1 MTDAR
6 ADARSTGDR
15 AASEGIPSGDE
26 GIPSGGWTWI
36 AAIWCAGALFD
47 SSQTLLTMH
56 AVGVGKAWL
65 RPFLIVFV
73 SWLPW
78 ALATPFV
85 IELARRWP
93 IVRGEIFKA
102 MSLHL
107 AAFAAISVTAEGW
120 SALLRVIFNPW
131 HRSSPPTFV
140 NAWSDLLVGQL
151 MMFVIAYALILTVTY
166 VVDSREKM
174 ARQMTETARLNTETA
189 RLNEELSRAQLAV
202 LRGQMDPHFMFNTLN
217 SIASLVYDQ
226 RGEAAVGMIVGLSE
240 FLRRAS
246 EDSHRAQVTL
256 REEVEY
262 LQRYVDIQKVRF
274 GDRLR
279 VSVDIPDELL
289 ATQVPN
295 LLLQP
300 LVENAIKH
308 GISKRR
314 SGGEIRVA
322 GMCRDGAL
330 RLTVYNDGPW
340 AQEDLA
346 VAPHR
351 VGLGNL
357 RTRLQILHGDRS
369 ELLLQPAEAGGVEV
383 IVTLPLQEA

>member
-1 MTDAR
+1 MTDPR
-6 ADARSTGDR
+6 ADARST
-15 AASEGIPSGDE
+15 
-26 GIPSGGWTWI
+26 GWTWI
-36 AAIWCAGALFD
+36 AAIWCAGALFNA
-47 SSQTLLTMH
+47 SQTLLTMH

-93 IVRGEIFKA
+93 IVRGGIFKA

-107 AAFAAISVTAEGW
+107 VAFAAISVTAEGW
-120 SALLRVIFNPW
+120 SALLRIIFDPW
-131 HRSSPPTFV
+131 HRSPPPTFLS
-140 NAWSDLLVGQL
+140 AWSDLLVGQL
-151 MMFVIAYALILTVTY
+151 MMFVIAYALIMTVAY

-174 ARQMTETARLNTETA
+174 ARQMTETA

-226 RGEAAVGMIVGLSE
+226 RPDAAVGMIVGLSE
-240 FLRRAS
+240 FLRRAL

-279 VSVDIPDELL
+279 VSVDIPEDLM

-308 GISKRR
+308 GVSKRR

-322 GMCRDGAL
+322 GTCRDGAL

-351 VGLGNL
+351 IGLGNL

-383 IVTLPLQEA
+383 IVTLPLRVA

>member
-1 MTDAR
+1 MTNAR
-6 ADARSTGDR
+6 ANARLTG
-15 AASEGIPSGDE
+15 
-26 GIPSGGWTWI
+26 WVWI
-36 AAIWCAGALFD
+36 AAIWCAAALFD
-47 SSQTLLTMH
+47 ASQTLLTMH
-56 AVGVGKAWL
+56 LLGAGKAWL
-65 RPFLIVFV
+65 RPFSIVFV

-93 IVRGEIFKA
+93 IVRGKIFKA

-107 AAFAAISVTAEGW
+107 AAFAAVSAAAEGW
-120 SALLRVIFNPW
+120 SALLQVIFNPW
-131 HRSSPPTFV
+131 HRHTPPTFV
-140 NAWSDLLVGQL
+140 DTWSDLLLEQL
-151 MMFVIAYALILTVTY
+151 MTFVIAYALILAATY

-174 ARQMTETARLNTETA
+174 ARQ
-189 RLNEELSRAQLAV
+189 NEELARAQLAA
-202 LRGQMDPHFMFNTLN
+202 LRSQMDPHFMFNTLN

-226 RGEAAVGMIVGLSE
+226 RGDAAVGMIVGLSE
-240 FLRRAS
+240 LLRRAT

-256 REEVEY
+256 QEEVEY
-262 LQRYVDIQKVRF
+262 LQRYIDIQKIRF

-279 VSVDIPDELL
+279 VSIDIPDELL
-289 ATQVPN
+289 ATQVPS

-308 GISKRR
+308 GVSKRQ

-322 GMCRDGAL
+322 GMSRDGAL
-330 RLTVYNDGPW
+330 CLTVYNDGPW
-340 AQEDLA
+340 KQEDMALA
-346 VAPHR
+346 PDR

-357 RTRLQILHGDRS
+357 RTRLKILHGDRS
-369 ELLLQPAEAGGVEV
+369 NLSLRPAEEGGVEV

>member
-6 ADARSTGDR
+6 ADARST
-15 AASEGIPSGDE
+15 
-26 GIPSGGWTWI
+26 GWTWI

-47 SSQTLLTMH
+47 ASQTLLTMH
-56 AVGVGKAWL
+56 AVGAGKAWL
-65 RPFLIVFV
+65 RPFLIVFA

-85 IELARRWP
+85 IQLARRWP
-93 IVRGEIFKA
+93 IVRGGIFKA
-102 MSLHL
+102 LCLHL
-107 AAFAAISVTAEGW
+107 AAFAAISVLAETW
-120 SALLRVIFNPW
+120 SAFLRVIFNPW
-131 HRSSPPTFV
+131 HRSPPPTFV
-140 NAWSDLLVGQL
+140 NTWSDLLVEQL
-151 MMFVIAYALILTVTY
+151 MMFVIAYALIWTVTY
-166 VVDSREKM
+166 AVDSRDKM
-174 ARQMTETARLNTETA
+174 ARQMTETA
-189 RLNEELSRAQLAV
+189 RLNEELSRAQLSV
-202 LRGQMDPHFMFNTLN
+202 LRAQMDPHFMFNTLN
-217 SIASLVYDQ
+217 SIAALVYEQ
-226 RGEAAVGMIVGLSE
+226 RADAAVGMIVGLSE

-262 LQRYVDIQKVRF
+262 LQRYIDIQKVRF

-279 VSVDIPDELL
+279 VSIDVPEGLL
-289 ATQVPN
+289 AMQVPN

-308 GISKRR
+308 GVSKRR
-314 SGGEIRVA
+314 SGGEIRVT

>member
-6 ADARSTGDR
+6 ADARSTG
-15 AASEGIPSGDE
+15 
-26 GIPSGGWTWI
+26 WTWI
-36 AAIWCAGALFD
+36 AIIWCAGAFFNA
-47 SSQTLLTMH
+47 SQTILTMH

-65 RPFLIVFV
+65 RPFLIVFI

-78 ALATPFV
+78 LLATPCV

-93 IVRGEIFKA
+93 IARGGIFKA

-107 AAFAAISVTAEGW
+107 VAFAAISVTADGW
-120 SALLRVIFNPW
+120 SALLEVIFDPW
-131 HRSSPPTFV
+131 HRRSPPTLL
-140 NAWSDLLVGQL
+140 NAWSDLLLEQL
-151 MMFVIAYALILTVTY
+151 MMFVIAYALIVAITY

-174 ARQMTETARLNTETA
+174 ARQ
-189 RLNEELSRAQLAV
+189 NEELSRAQLTA

-226 RGEAAVGMIVGLSE
+226 RADAAVGMIVGLSE

-256 REEVEY
+256 QEEVEY
-262 LQRYVDIQKVRF
+262 LQRYIDIQKVRF

-289 ATQVPN
+289 AIQVPN

-308 GISKRR
+308 GVSKRL

-322 GMCRDGAL
+322 GMCRDGSL

-340 AQEDLA
+340 VQEDLV

-351 VGLGNL
+351 VGLANL
-357 RTRLQILHGDRS
+357 RTRLRILHGDRS
-369 ELLLQPAEAGGVEV
+369 ELLLQPADTGGVEV
-383 IVTLPLQEA
+383 LVTLPLPLREV

>member
-6 ADARSTGDR
+6 ADARLN
-15 AASEGIPSGDE
+15 
-26 GIPSGGWTWI
+26 GWIWI
-36 AAIWCAGALFD
+36 AAIWCAAALFD
-47 SSQTLLTMH
+47 ASQTLLTMH
-56 AVGVGKAWL
+56 LVGVGKAWL
-65 RPFLIVFV
+65 RPFSIVFI

-93 IVRGEIFKA
+93 IVRGEILRA

-107 AAFAAISVTAEGW
+107 AAFAALSAAAAGW
-120 SALLRVIFNPW
+120 SALLQVIFDPW
-131 HRSSPPTFV
+131 HRKSPPTFV
-140 NAWSDLLVGQL
+140 DTWSDLLLEQIVT
-151 MMFVIAYALILTVTY
+151 FVIAYALILAATY

-174 ARQMTETARLNTETA
+174 ARQ
-189 RLNEELSRAQLAV
+189 NEELARAQLAA

-226 RGEAAVGMIVGLSE
+226 RGDAAVRMIVGLSE
-240 FLRRAS
+240 LLRRAS

-256 REEVEY
+256 QEEVEY
-262 LQRYVDIQKVRF
+262 LQRYIDIQKIRF

-279 VSVDIPDELL
+279 VSIDIPDELL
-289 ATQVPN
+289 AMQVPS

-308 GISKRR
+308 GVSKRR

-340 AQEDLA
+340 VQEDLA

-369 ELLLQPAEAGGVEV
+369 KLLLQPAEAGGVEV

>member
-1 MTDAR
+1 MTDAG
-6 ADARSTGDR
+6 ANGRSTGGR
-15 AASEGIPSGDE
+15 AAREAIPG
-26 GIPSGGWTWI
+26 GGWIWI
-36 AAIWCAGALFD
+36 AALWCAAALFNA
-47 SSQTLLTMH
+47 SQTLLTMH
-56 AVGVGKAWL
+56 AMGADKAWL

-93 IVRGEIFKA
+93 IVGGEIFKA
-102 MSLHL
+102 LSLHL

-120 SALLRVIFNPW
+120 SALLRVIFDPW

-140 NAWSDLLVGQL
+140 DTWSDLLVEQL
-151 MMFVIAYALILTVTY
+151 MTFAIAYALILVATY
-166 VVDSREKM
+166 MLDSREKI
-174 ARQMTETARLNTETA
+174 ARQMTETA
-189 RLNEELSRAQLAV
+189 RLNEELSRAQLAA
-202 LRGQMDPHFMFNTLN
+202 LRSQMDPHFMFNTLN
-217 SIASLVYDQ
+217 SIASLVVDQ
-226 RGEAAVGMIVGLSE
+226 RPDAAVGMIVGLSE

-246 EDSHRAQVTL
+246 EDSHRVLVTL

-262 LQRYVDIQKVRF
+262 LQRYIDIQKVRF

-279 VSVDIPDELL
+279 VSVDIPDQLL
-289 ATQVPN
+289 GMQVPN

-300 LVENAIKH
+300 LVENAVKH
-308 GISKRR
+308 GVSKRR

-322 GMCRDGAL
+322 GTCHNGAL
-330 RLTVYNDGPW
+330 RLSVYNDGPW

-346 VAPHR
+346 VASHR

-369 ELLLQPAEAGGVEV
+369 QLLLQPAAAGGVEV

>member
-6 ADARSTGDR
+6 ADARS
-15 AASEGIPSGDE
+15 AS
-26 GIPSGGWTWI
+26 WTWI
-36 AAIWCAGALFD
+36 AAIWCAGAFFNA
-47 SSQTLLTMH
+47 SQTLLTMH

-65 RPFLIVFV
+65 RPFLVVFV

-85 IELARRWP
+85 VELARRWP
-93 IVRGEIFKA
+93 VVRGEIFKA

-120 SALLRVIFNPW
+120 SALLEVIFDPW
-131 HRSSPPTFV
+131 HRRPPPTFL
-140 NAWSDLLVGQL
+140 NAWSGLLLDQL
-151 MMFVIAYALILTVTY
+151 IMFVIAYALIVTVTY

-174 ARQMTETARLNTETA
+174 ARQ
-189 RLNEELSRAQLAV
+189 NEELSRAQLAA

-217 SIASLVYDQ
+217 SIASLVFDH
-226 RGEAAVGMIVGLSE
+226 RNDAAVGMIVGLSE

-262 LQRYVDIQKVRF
+262 LQRYIDIQKVRF
-274 GDRLR
+274 GDLLR
-279 VSVDIPDELL
+279 VSVDIPDELQ
-289 ATQVPN
+289 AAQVPS

-308 GISKRR
+308 GVSKRL
-314 SGGEIRVA
+314 SGGEVRVA
-322 GMCRDGAL
+322 GMSRHGEL

-340 AQEDLA
+340 AQQDLA
-346 VAPHR
+346 VASHR

-369 ELLLQPAEAGGVEV
+369 ELLLQPSEAGGVEV
-383 IVTLPLQEA
+383 IVTLPLQEV

>member
-6 ADARSTGDR
+6 ANARLTG
-15 AASEGIPSGDE
+15 
-26 GIPSGGWTWI
+26 WVWI
-36 AAIWCAGALFD
+36 AAIWCAAALFD
-47 SSQTLLTMH
+47 ASQTLLTMH
-56 AVGVGKAWL
+56 LVGVGKAWL
-65 RPFLIVFV
+65 RPFLIVFI

-93 IVRGEIFKA
+93 IVRGKLFKA

-107 AAFAAISVTAEGW
+107 TAFAAISATAEGW
-120 SALLRVIFNPW
+120 SALLQVIFDPW
-131 HRSSPPTFV
+131 HRKSPPTFV
-140 NAWSDLLVGQL
+140 DTWSYLLLEQIV
-151 MMFVIAYALILTVTY
+151 MFVIAYALILAATY
-166 VVDSREKM
+166 VMDSREKM
-174 ARQMTETARLNTETA
+174 ARQ
-189 RLNEELSRAQLAV
+189 NEELVRAQLAA
-202 LRGQMDPHFMFNTLN
+202 LRGQMNPHFIFNTLN

-226 RGEAAVGMIVGLSE
+226 RGDAAVGMIVALSE

-256 REEVEY
+256 QEEVEY
-262 LQRYVDIQKVRF
+262 LQRYIDIQKIRF

-279 VSVDIPDELL
+279 VSIDIPGELL
-289 ATQVPN
+289 AMQVPS

-308 GISKRR
+308 GVSKRL
-314 SGGEIRVA
+314 SGGEVRVA
-322 GMCRDGAL
+322 GMSRDGAL
-330 RLTVYNDGPW
+330 RLTVYNDGAW
-340 AQEDLA
+340 EQEDMALA
-346 VAPHR
+346 PQR

-357 RTRLQILHGDRS
+357 RTRLLILHGDRS
-369 ELLLQPAEAGGVEV
+369 NLLLQPAEEGGVEV

>member
-1 MTDAR
+1 MTEVR
-6 ADARSTGDR
+6 ADARSTGW
-15 AASEGIPSGDE
+15 A
-26 GIPSGGWTWI
+26 WI
-36 AAIWCAGALFD
+36 AVIWCAGALFNA
-47 SSQTLLTMH
+47 SQSLLTMH

-65 RPFLIVFV
+65 SPFLVLFV

-107 AAFAAISVTAEGW
+107 AAFIAISVIAETW
-120 SALLRVIFNPW
+120 SALLRVIFDPW
-131 HRSSPPTFV
+131 HRSPPTTFV
-140 NAWSDLLVGQL
+140 NTWSALLVEQL
-151 MMFVIAYALILTVTY
+151 LMFVIAYALILTVTY
-166 VVDSREKM
+166 GVDSREKM
-174 ARQMTETARLNTETA
+174 ARQATETA

-217 SIASLVYDQ
+217 SIAGLVYEQ
-226 RGEAAVGMIVGLSE
+226 RGDAAVGMIVGLSE
-240 FLRRAS
+240 LLRRAS

-262 LQRYVDIQKVRF
+262 LQRYIDIQKVRF
-274 GDRLR
+274 GDHLR

-322 GMCRDGAL
+322 GTCHDGAL
-330 RLTVYNDGPW
+330 RLTIYNDGPW
-340 AQEDLA
+340 AQEDLS

-357 RTRLQILHGDRS
+357 RTRLRILHGARA
-369 ELLLQPAEAGGVEV
+369 ELVLQPAEEGGVEV
-383 IVTLPLQEA
+383 IVTLPLQET

>member
-6 ADARSTGDR
+6 AHARST
-15 AASEGIPSGDE
+15 
-26 GIPSGGWTWI
+26 GWTWI

-47 SSQTLLTMH
+47 ASQTLLTMH
-56 AVGVGKAWL
+56 SVGVGKAWL

-85 IELARRWP
+85 VELARRWP
-93 IVRGEIFKA
+93 IVRGELFKA

-120 SALLRVIFNPW
+120 SALLRVIFDPW
-131 HRSSPPTFV
+131 HRRSPPTFV
-140 NAWSDLLVGQL
+140 NTWSDLLVGQL

-166 VVDSREKM
+166 AVDSRDKV
-174 ARQMTETARLNTETA
+174 ARQMTETA
-189 RLNEELSRAQLAV
+189 RLNEELSRAQLAA

-226 RGEAAVGMIVGLSE
+226 RRDAAVGMIVGLSE

-262 LQRYVDIQKVRF
+262 LQRYIDIQKIRF

-279 VSVDIPDELL
+279 VSIDIPDELL

-308 GISKRR
+308 GVSKRR

-322 GMCRDGAL
+322 GMSRDGAL

-340 AQEDLA
+340 EEEDMALA
-346 VAPHR
+346 PDG

-357 RTRLQILHGDRS
+357 RTRLRILHGDRS
-369 ELLLQPAEAGGVEV
+369 KLLLQPAEAGGVEV
-383 IVTLPLQEA
+383 IVTLPLQKA

>member
-1 MTDAR
+1 MTNAR
-6 ADARSTGDR
+6 ADARST
-15 AASEGIPSGDE
+15 
-26 GIPSGGWTWI
+26 GWTWI
-36 AAIWCAGALFD
+36 AAIWCAAALFNA
-47 SSQTLLTMH
+47 SQTLFTMH
-56 AVGVGKAWL
+56 AVGVGKTWL
-65 RPFLIVFV
+65 RPFLIVFF

-93 IVRGEIFKA
+93 IVRGGIFKA
-102 MSLHL
+102 MCLHL
-107 AAFAAISVTAEGW
+107 AAFAAISVMAEAW
-120 SALLRVIFNPW
+120 SALLRVIFDPW
-131 HRSSPPTFV
+131 HRASPPTFV
-140 NAWSDLLVGQL
+140 NTWSDLLVEQL

-166 VVDSREKM
+166 LADSRDKM
-174 ARQMTETARLNTETA
+174 ARQMTETA

-226 RGEAAVGMIVGLSE
+226 RGDAAVGMIVGLSE

-246 EDSHRAQVTL
+246 EDSHRAQVSL

-262 LQRYVDIQKVRF
+262 LQRYIDIQKVRF

-279 VSVDIPDELL
+279 VSVDIPDDLL

-308 GISKRR
+308 GVSKRR
-314 SGGEIRVA
+314 SGGEIRVT
-322 GMCRDGAL
+322 GTCRDCTL

-346 VAPHR
+346 VAPHGI
-351 VGLGNL
+351 GLGNL
-357 RTRLQILHGDRS
+357 RTRLKIIHGDRS
-369 ELLLQPAEAGGVEV
+369 ELLLKPADAGGMEV
-383 IVTLPLQEA
+383 IVTLPLEEA

>member
-6 ADARSTGDR
+6 ANARSTGW
-15 AASEGIPSGDE
+15 I
-26 GIPSGGWTWI
+26 WI
-36 AAIWCAGALFD
+36 AAVWCAAALFD
-47 SSQTLLTMH
+47 ASQTLLTMH
-56 AVGVGKAWL
+56 LLGMGKAWL
-65 RPFLIVFV
+65 RPFLIVFI

-93 IVRGEIFKA
+93 IVRGEILKA

-107 AAFAAISVTAEGW
+107 AAFAAISAAAEGW
-120 SALLRVIFNPW
+120 SALLQVIFNPW
-131 HRSSPPTFV
+131 HRKSAPTFLDT
-140 NAWSDLLVGQL
+140 WSDLLLEQIVT
-151 MMFVIAYALILTVTY
+151 FVIAYALIVAATY
-166 VVDSREKM
+166 VVDSRKKM
-174 ARQMTETARLNTETA
+174 ARQ
-189 RLNEELSRAQLAV
+189 NEELARAQLAA

-226 RGEAAVGMIVGLSE
+226 RGDAAVRMIVGLSE
-240 FLRRAS
+240 LLRRAS

-256 REEVEY
+256 QEEVEY
-262 LQRYVDIQKVRF
+262 LQRYIDIQKIRF

-279 VSVDIPDELL
+279 VSIDIPDELL
-289 ATQVPN
+289 AMQVPS

-308 GISKRR
+308 GVSKRR
-314 SGGEIRVA
+314 SGGEVRVA
-322 GMCRDGAL
+322 GMSRDGAL

-340 AQEDLA
+340 EQEDMALA
-346 VAPHR
+346 PNR

-357 RTRLQILHGDRS
+357 RTRLKILHGDRS
-369 ELLLQPAEAGGVEV
+369 SLLLQPAEEGGVEV
-383 IVTLPLQEA
+383 IVTMPLQEA

>member
-1 MTDAR
+1 MTDAH
-6 ADARSTGDR
+6 ADARSTG
-15 AASEGIPSGDE
+15 
-26 GIPSGGWTWI
+26 WTWI
-36 AAIWCAGALFD
+36 VAIWCGGALFNA
-47 SSQTLLTMH
+47 SETLLTMH

-107 AAFAAISVTAEGW
+107 AAFAAISVTAEAW
-120 SALLRVIFNPW
+120 SALLRVMFDPW
-131 HRSSPPTFV
+131 HRRPPPTFL
-140 NAWSDLLVGQL
+140 NAWSDLLVEQL
-151 MMFVIAYALILTVTY
+151 MTFVIAYALILTVTY
-166 VVDSREKM
+166 VVDSRDKM
-174 ARQMTETARLNTETA
+174 ARQMTETA

-226 RGEAAVGMIVGLSE
+226 RGDAAVGMIVGLSE

-262 LQRYVDIQKVRF
+262 LQRYIDIQKVRF

-279 VSVDIPDELL
+279 VSIDIPDELL

-308 GISKRR
+308 GVSKCR

-322 GMCRDGAL
+322 GTCRNGAL
-330 RLTVYNDGPW
+330 RLTVHNDGPW

-369 ELLLQPAEAGGVEV
+369 ELLLQPAEAGGIEV
-383 IVTLPLQEA
+383 IVTLPVYEA

>member
-1 MTDAR
+1 MTSP
-6 ADARSTGDR
+6 STDTR
-15 AASEGIPSGDE
+15 TT
-26 GIPSGGWTWI
+26 GWAWI
-36 AAIWCAGALFD
+36 AAIWCVGALFNA
-47 SSQTLLTMH
+47 SQTLLTMH
-56 AVGVGKAWL
+56 ALGAGKAWV

-78 ALATPFV
+78 ALATPFI

-93 IVRGEIFKA
+93 VARGKIVKA
-102 MSLHL
+102 TSLHL

-131 HRSSPPTFV
+131 HRSSAPAFV
-140 NAWSDLLVGQL
+140 DTWSDLLLEQL
-151 MMFVIAYALILTVTY
+151 MTFVTAYALILTVTY

-174 ARQMTETARLNTETA
+174 ARQTIETARLNAEAA
-189 RLNEELSRAQLAV
+189 RLNEELSRAQLAA

-274 GDRLR
+274 GERLR
-279 VSVDIPDELL
+279 VSVEIPEELL
-289 ATQVPN
+289 ATPVPN

-308 GISKRR
+308 GVSKRL
-314 SGGEIRVA
+314 SGGEIRVM
-322 GMCRDGAL
+322 GMCNDGAL

-340 AQEDLA
+340 VKEDLA
-346 VAPHR
+346 AAPHR

-357 RTRLQILHGDRS
+357 RTRLQILHGGRS
-369 ELLLQPAEAGGVEV
+369 GLLLQPAQAGGVEV
-383 IVTLPLQEA
+383 IVTLPLREA

>member
-1 MTDAR
+1 MTDVR
-6 ADARSTGDR
+6 ATGW
-15 AASEGIPSGDE
+15 I
-26 GIPSGGWTWI
+26 WI
-36 AAIWCAGALFD
+36 ATIWCAGALLNA
-47 SSQTLLTMH
+47 SQTLLAMH

-65 RPFLIVFV
+65 RPFVIIFF

-78 ALATPFV
+78 VLATPFV
-85 IELARRWP
+85 IELTQRWP
-93 IVRGEIFKA
+93 IVRGKIFKA
-102 MSLHL
+102 MILHL
-107 AAFAAISVTAEGW
+107 SAFAAISVTAEGW
-120 SALLRVIFNPW
+120 SAFLRVFFNPW
-131 HRSSPPTFV
+131 HSSSPPTFL
-140 NAWSDLLVGQL
+140 NAWSELFLEQL
-151 MMFVIAYALILTVTY
+151 MMFVIAYALIVAVTY
-166 VVDSREKM
+166 GIDSREKM
-174 ARQMTETARLNTETA
+174 ARQMAETA

-226 RGEAAVGMIVGLSE
+226 RGDAAVGMIVGLSE
-240 FLRRAS
+240 FLRRAL

-262 LQRYVDIQKVRF
+262 LQRYIDIQKVRF

-308 GISKRR
+308 GVSKRR

-322 GMCRDGAL
+322 GICQDGAL

-340 AQEDLA
+340 AQEDRA
-346 VAPHR
+346 VTHR
-351 VGLGNL
+351 IGLGNL

-369 ELLLQPAEAGGVEV
+369 ELLLQPVEAGGVEV

>member
-1 MTDAR
+1 
-6 ADARSTGDR
+6 
-15 AASEGIPSGDE
+15 
-26 GIPSGGWTWI
+26 
-36 AAIWCAGALFD
+36 
-47 SSQTLLTMH
+47 
-56 AVGVGKAWL
+56 
-65 RPFLIVFV
+65 
-73 SWLPW
+73 
-78 ALATPFV
+78 
-85 IELARRWP
+85 
-93 IVRGEIFKA
+93 

-107 AAFAAISVTAEGW
+107 AAFAAISVSADQAEGW
-120 SALLRVIFNPW
+120 SALLRVIFDPW

-140 NAWSDLLVGQL
+140 NTWSDLLVEQL
-151 MMFVIAYALILTVTY
+151 MTFVIAYALILTVTY

-174 ARQMTETARLNTETA
+174 ARQMTETARLN
-189 RLNEELSRAQLAV
+189 EELSRAQLAA

-217 SIASLVYDQ
+217 SIASLVYEQ
-226 RGEAAVGMIVGLSE
+226 RGDAAVGMIVGLSE

-262 LQRYVDIQKVRF
+262 LQRYIDIQKVRF

-279 VSVDIPDELL
+279 VSIDIPDELL
-289 ATQVPN
+289 ATQVPS

-308 GISKRR
+308 GVSKRR

-322 GMCRDGAL
+322 GMRRDGAL

-346 VAPHR
+346 SLPTASDSAICAR
-351 VGLGNL
+351 VCK
-357 RTRLQILHGDRS
+357 ILHGDRS

>member
-6 ADARSTGDR
+6 ADARLTGW
-15 AASEGIPSGDE
+15 I
-26 GIPSGGWTWI
+26 WI
-36 AAIWCAGALFD
+36 AAIWCAAALFD
-47 SSQTLLTMH
+47 ASQTLLTMH
-56 AVGVGKAWL
+56 LVGVGKAWL
-65 RPFLIVFV
+65 RPFLIVFI

-93 IVRGEIFKA
+93 IVRGEILKA

-107 AAFAAISVTAEGW
+107 AAFAAVSAAAEGW
-120 SALLRVIFNPW
+120 SALLQVIFNPW
-131 HRSSPPTFV
+131 HRNSPPTFV
-140 NAWSDLLVGQL
+140 NTWSDLLLEQIV
-151 MMFVIAYALILTVTY
+151 MFVIAYALILAATY

-174 ARQMTETARLNTETA
+174 ARQ
-189 RLNEELSRAQLAV
+189 NEELARAQLAA

-226 RGEAAVGMIVGLSE
+226 RGEAAVRMIVGLSE
-240 FLRRAS
+240 LLRRAS

-256 REEVEY
+256 QEEVEY
-262 LQRYVDIQKVRF
+262 LQRYIDIQKIRF

-279 VSVDIPDELL
+279 VSIDIPDELL
-289 ATQVPN
+289 AMQVPS

-308 GISKRR
+308 GVSKRR
-314 SGGEIRVA
+314 SGGEVRVA
-322 GMCRDGAL
+322 GMSRDGAL

-340 AQEDLA
+340 EQEDMAL
-346 VAPHR
+346 APHR

-357 RTRLQILHGDRS
+357 RTRLKILHGDRS
-369 ELLLQPAEAGGVEV
+369 NLLLQPAEEGGVEV
-383 IVTLPLQEA
+383 IVTMPLQEA

>member
-6 ADARSTGDR
+6 ADARLTGW
-15 AASEGIPSGDE
+15 I
-26 GIPSGGWTWI
+26 WI
-36 AAIWCAGALFD
+36 AAIWCAAALFD
-47 SSQTLLTMH
+47 ASQTLLTMH
-56 AVGVGKAWL
+56 LVGVGKAWL
-65 RPFLIVFV
+65 RPFLIVFI

-93 IVRGEIFKA
+93 IVRGEILKA

-107 AAFAAISVTAEGW
+107 AAFAAVSAAAEGW
-120 SALLRVIFNPW
+120 SALLQVIFDPW
-131 HRSSPPTFV
+131 HRNSPPKFV
-140 NAWSDLLVGQL
+140 DTWSDLLLEQIVT
-151 MMFVIAYALILTVTY
+151 FVIAYALILAATY

-174 ARQMTETARLNTETA
+174 ARQ
-189 RLNEELSRAQLAV
+189 NEELARAQLAA

-226 RGEAAVGMIVGLSE
+226 RGDAAVRMIVGLSE
-240 FLRRAS
+240 LLRRAS

-256 REEVEY
+256 QEEVEY
-262 LQRYVDIQKVRF
+262 LQRYIDIQKIRF

-279 VSVDIPDELL
+279 VSIDIPDELL
-289 ATQVPN
+289 ATQVPS

-308 GISKRR
+308 GVSKRR

>member
-1 MTDAR
+1 MSKSPP
-6 ADARSTGDR
+6 DARSTG
-15 AASEGIPSGDE
+15 
-26 GIPSGGWTWI
+26 WTWI
-36 AAIWCAGALFD
+36 AGIWCAGALFEA
-47 SSQTLLTMH
+47 SQTLLTMH

-65 RPFLIVFV
+65 RPFLIVFL

-78 ALATPFV
+78 ALATPL
-85 IELARRWP
+85 IIDLARRWP
-93 IVRGEIFKA
+93 IVRGAIFRA
-102 MSLHL
+102 VSLHL
-107 AAFAAISVTAEGW
+107 AVFAAISVTAEAW
-120 SALLRVIFNPW
+120 SALLRVIFDPW
-131 HRSSPPTFV
+131 RRNSPPTFM
-140 NAWSDLLVGQL
+140 NTWSDLLVEQL
-151 MMFVIAYALILTVTY
+151 MTFVITYALILTVTY
-166 VVDSREKM
+166 AVDSREKM

-217 SIASLVYDQ
+217 SIASLVVDQ
-226 RGEAAVGMIVGLSE
+226 RVDAAVGMIVGLSE

-262 LQRYVDIQKVRF
+262 VQRYVDIQKVRF

-279 VSVDIPDELL
+279 VSVDIPDTLL
-289 ATQVPN
+289 ATPVPN

-308 GISKRR
+308 GVSKRR
-314 SGGEIRVA
+314 SGGEIRVT

-340 AQEDLA
+340 TQEDLA
-346 VAPHR
+346 AAPHR

-383 IVTLPLQEA
+383 IVTLPLEEA

>member
-1 MTDAR
+1 MTDTR
-6 ADARSTGDR
+6 ANARSTGW
-15 AASEGIPSGDE
+15 A
-26 GIPSGGWTWI
+26 WI
-36 AAIWCAGALFD
+36 AAIWCAGASFNA
-47 SSQTLLTMH
+47 SQTLLTMH
-56 AVGVGKAWL
+56 AVGAGKAWL
-65 RPFLIVFV
+65 RPFLVVLV

-85 IELARRWP
+85 VALARRWP
-93 IVRGEIFKA
+93 IVRGKIFKA
-102 MSLHL
+102 ISLHL
-107 AAFAAISVTAEGW
+107 AAFVAISVTAEAW
-120 SALLRVIFNPW
+120 SAWLRVMFDPW
-131 HRSSPPTFV
+131 HRKSSPTFM
-140 NAWSDLLVGQL
+140 NTWSDLLVEQL
-151 MMFVIAYALILTVTY
+151 MMFVIAYALILTITY

-174 ARQMTETARLNTETA
+174 ARQMAETA
-189 RLNEELSRAQLAV
+189 RLNEELSHAQLAA

-217 SIASLVYDQ
+217 SIASLVVDQ
-226 RGEAAVGMIVGLSE
+226 RGDAAVGMIVGLSE

-262 LQRYVDIQKVRF
+262 LQRYIDIQKVRF

-279 VSVDIPDELL
+279 VSIDIPDELL

-308 GISKRR
+308 GVSKRR
-314 SGGEIRVA
+314 SGGEIRVT
-322 GMCRDGAL
+322 GMNRDGAL

-340 AQEDLA
+340 TQEDLV

-383 IVTLPLQEA
+383 IVTLPREET

>member
-6 ADARSTGDR
+6 ADARST
-15 AASEGIPSGDE
+15 
-26 GIPSGGWTWI
+26 GWTWI

-47 SSQTLLTMH
+47 ASQTLLTMH

-93 IVRGEIFKA
+93 IVRGKIFKA

-107 AAFAAISVTAEGW
+107 TAFAAISAAAEGW
-120 SALLRVIFNPW
+120 SALLQVIFDPW
-131 HRSSPPTFV
+131 RRKSPPTFV
-140 NAWSDLLVGQL
+140 DTWSDLLLEQIVT
-151 MMFVIAYALILTVTY
+151 FVIAYALILAATY

-174 ARQMTETARLNTETA
+174 ARQ
-189 RLNEELSRAQLAV
+189 NEELARAQLAA

-226 RGEAAVGMIVGLSE
+226 RGDAAVGMIVGLSE

-262 LQRYVDIQKVRF
+262 LQRYIDIQKIRF

-279 VSVDIPDELL
+279 VSIDIPDELL
-289 ATQVPN
+289 AMQVPS

-308 GISKRR
+308 GVSKRR

-383 IVTLPLQEA
+383 IVTLPLREA

>member
-6 ADARSTGDR
+6 ADARLTGW
-15 AASEGIPSGDE
+15 I
-26 GIPSGGWTWI
+26 WI

-47 SSQTLLTMH
+47 ASQTLLTMH

-78 ALATPFV
+78 AVATPFV

-107 AAFAAISVTAEGW
+107 AAFAAISVTAEAW
-120 SALLRVIFNPW
+120 SALLGVIFDPW
-131 HRSSPPTFV
+131 HRNSPRTFV
-140 NAWSDLLVGQL
+140 DTWSDLLVEQL
-151 MMFVIAYALILTVTY
+151 LTFVIAYALILTVTY
-166 VVDSREKM
+166 MVDSRATM
-174 ARQMTETARLNTETA
+174 ARQMTETA
-189 RLNEELSRAQLAV
+189 RLNEELSRAQLAA

-226 RGEAAVGMIVGLSE
+226 RGDAAVGMIVALSE

-256 REEVEY
+256 QEEVEY
-262 LQRYVDIQKVRF
+262 LQRYIDIQKIRF

-279 VSVDIPDELL
+279 VSIDVPDELL

-308 GISKRR
+308 GVSKRR

-340 AQEDLA
+340 EQEDMAL
-346 VAPHR
+346 APHR
-351 VGLGNL
+351 IGLGNL
-357 RTRLQILHGDRS
+357 RTRLKILHGDRS
-369 ELLLQPAEAGGVEV
+369 NLLLRPAEEGGVEV